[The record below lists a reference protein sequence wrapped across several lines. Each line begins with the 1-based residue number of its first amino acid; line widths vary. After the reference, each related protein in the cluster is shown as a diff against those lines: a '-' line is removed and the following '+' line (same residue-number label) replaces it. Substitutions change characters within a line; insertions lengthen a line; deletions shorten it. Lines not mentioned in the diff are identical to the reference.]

1 MIDAKKIIAALAL
14 LFAAG
19 IYLNPVFS
27 GLFLMLALIVFG
39 VLSHF
44 WHGKELKLMCLGAII
59 LLALFNIGLHGL
71 KFGIDFGGGTRIPVI
86 LEQPVPSSMMDEMVS
101 TIKKRASA
109 FGLTEVKVRAV
120 GEAQINVEVPSSDPE
135 FIKSV
140 EDVLAR
146 QGVYT
151 GVVDGV
157 EAMRGEYILP
167 GTIYR
172 VPSSALRGE
181 DWAVSFSVNREGA
194 EHFAEAVKG
203 KANYPIYMFLDRP
216 NDAVVVA
223 TWEELTKN
231 SPQLAADREGLVS
244 AMEECLRLDGNDIGL
259 YIYDGDLGNLTPKT
273 NKTKAVISKRL
284 SERIGAELEARG
296 FRLSVVEDE
305 DMAPKF
311 QPSHGV
317 EGIIVDEWKAVG
329 LLSAPVLSPSIT
341 TGIPNY
347 GYQIGGAAQGTGTE
361 KARNAYENE
370 RKIESI
376 LKGGALP
383 VQISIGSKTVVPAP
397 LGQEFLKF
405 SIMGLGLA
413 LVAISLL
420 VSLRYRKISILIPI
434 IAISVSEMVILLSV
448 IGSFTIDLAGMAG
461 IIAAIGVGVDSQIV
475 ITDELLKKE
484 GTKEEKLAKAFEI
497 VTTTVT
503 VAVFA
508 MVPLLFSGMVEIIGF
523 AISTIL
529 GALLGL
535 LISRPA
541 YAAIIEGIGE

>member
-1 MIDAKKIIAALAL
+1 MIDAKKILAALVL
-14 LFAAG
+14 LFAAV
-19 IYLNPVFS
+19 IYFYPVFA
-27 GLFLMLALIVFG
+27 GLFLMLALIIFG
-39 VLSHF
+39 GLSHF
-44 WHGKELKLMCLGAII
+44 WHGKELKMMCLGAII
-59 LLALFNIGLHGL
+59 FLALFNVGLHGM
-71 KFGIDFGGGTRIPVI
+71 KFGIDFSGGTRIPVI
-86 LEQPVPSSMMDEMVS
+86 LESPASSTLMDEMVN

-120 GEAQINVEVPSSDPE
+120 GETQINVEVPSSDPE

-146 QGVYT
+146 QGVYI
-151 GVVDGV
+151 GIVDGK
-157 EAMRGEYILP
+157 ESMRGDYILP

-172 VPSSALRGE
+172 VPPQALRGE
-181 DWAVSFSVNREGA
+181 DWGVSFSVNREGA

-223 TWEELTKN
+223 TWEELKGESTLVDETGMKN
-231 SPQLAADREGLVS
+231 
-244 AMEECLRLDGNDIGL
+244 AMAECLRLDGNEIGL
-259 YIYDGDLGNLTPKT
+259 HLYNGDLGNLTPKT
-273 NKTKAVISKRL
+273 NRTKAVISKTL
-284 SERIGAELEARG
+284 SEQIGGQLEAKG
-296 FRLSVVEDE
+296 FQLQIVEDS
-305 DMAPKF
+305 DIAPKF
-311 QPSHGV
+311 LMSNDVQ
-317 EGIIVDEWKAVG
+317 GILIEEWKAVG
-329 LLSAPVLSPSIT
+329 LLSSPRLSPSIT

-347 GYQIGGAAQGTGTE
+347 GYQIGGMAEGTGTQ
-361 KARNAYENE
+361 KTQNAYNNE

-383 VQISIGSKTVVPAP
+383 IQISIGSKTIIPAP
-397 LGQEFLKF
+397 LGEEFLKL
-405 SIMGLGLA
+405 SILGLGLS

-420 VSLRYRKISILIPI
+420 VSLRYRKVSILFPI
-434 IAISVSEMVILLSV
+434 IAISVSEMIILLSV

-484 GTKEEKLAKAFEI
+484 GTKDEKLAKAFEI

-541 YAAIIEGIGE
+541 YAAIIEGVGD

>member
-1 MIDAKKIIAALAL
+1 MIDAKKILAVLVL
-14 LFAAG
+14 LFAAA
-19 IYLNPVFS
+19 IYIYPLFS

-39 VLSHF
+39 SLSHF
-44 WHGKELKLMCLGAII
+44 WHGRELKMICLGAII

-71 KFGIDFGGGTRIPVI
+71 KFGIDFSGGTRIPVV
-86 LEQPVPSSMMDEMVS
+86 LEQPVPSSMMDEMVN

-120 GEAQINVEVPSSDPE
+120 GESQINVEVPSSDPE

-151 GVVDGV
+151 GITDGK
-157 EAMRGEYILP
+157 EAMKGEYILP

-172 VPSSALRGE
+172 VPTQSLRGE
-181 DWAVSFSVNREGA
+181 DWAVAFSVNREGA

-216 NDAVVVA
+216 SDAVVIA
-223 TWEELTKN
+223 TWEELTKET
-231 SPQLAADREGLVS
+231 QLAADREGLAS
-244 AMEECLRLDGNDIGL
+244 AMRECLRLEGNDIEL
-259 YIYDGDLGNLTPKT
+259 YVYAGELGDITPKT
-273 NKTKAVISKRL
+273 NRTKALISRTL
-284 SERIGAELEARG
+284 AGQIGGELEAKG
-296 FRLSVVEDE
+296 FQLSIVD
-305 DMAPKF
+305 DADITPKF
-311 QPSHGV
+311 QATQGV
-317 EGIIVDEWKAVG
+317 EGIVVDEWRAVG

-347 GYQIGGAAQGTGTE
+347 GYQIGGAAQGTGAE
-361 KARNAYENE
+361 KTRNAYENE

-397 LGQEFLKF
+397 LGEEFLRL
-405 SIMGLGLA
+405 SIIGLGLA
-413 LVAISLL
+413 LAAISVL
-420 VSLRYRKISILIPI
+420 VSLRYRKVSILLPI
-434 IAISVSEMVILLSV
+434 IAISLSEMVILLSV

-484 GTKEEKLAKAFEI
+484 GTRDEKLAKAFEI

-508 MVPLLFSGMVEIIGF
+508 MLPLLFSGMVEIIGF

-541 YAAIIEGIGE
+541 YAAIVEGIGE

>member
-1 MIDAKKIIAALAL
+1 MIDAKKILAALVL
-14 LFAAG
+14 LFAAV
-19 IYLNPVFS
+19 IYFYPVFA
-27 GLFLMLALIVFG
+27 GLFLMLALIIFG
-39 VLSHF
+39 GLSHF
-44 WHGKELKLMCLGAII
+44 WHGKELKMMCLGAII
-59 LLALFNIGLHGL
+59 FLALFNVGLHGM
-71 KFGIDFGGGTRIPVI
+71 KFGIDFSGGTRIPVI
-86 LEQPVPSSMMDEMVS
+86 LESPASSTLMDEMVN

-120 GEAQINVEVPSSDPE
+120 GETQINVEVPSSDPE
-135 FIKSV
+135 FIRSV

-151 GVVDGV
+151 GIVDGK
-157 EAMRGEYILP
+157 ESMRGDYILP

-172 VPSSALRGE
+172 VPPQALRGE
-181 DWAVSFSVNREGA
+181 DWGVSFSVNREGA

-223 TWEELTKN
+223 TWEELKGESTLVDEAGMKN
-231 SPQLAADREGLVS
+231 
-244 AMEECLRLDGNDIGL
+244 AMAECLRLDGNEIGL
-259 YIYDGDLGNLTPKT
+259 HLYNGDLGNLTPKT
-273 NKTKAVISKRL
+273 NRTKAVISKTL
-284 SERIGAELEARG
+284 SEQIGGQLEAKG
-296 FRLSVVEDE
+296 FRLQIVEDSE
-305 DMAPKF
+305 IAPKF
-311 QPSHGV
+311 LMSNDVQ
-317 EGIIVDEWKAVG
+317 GIIIEEWKAVG
-329 LLSAPVLSPSIT
+329 LLSSPRLSPSIT

-347 GYQIGGAAQGTGTE
+347 GYQIGGAAEGTGSE
-361 KARNAYENE
+361 KTLNAYNNE

-383 VQISIGSKTVVPAP
+383 IQISIGSKTIIPAP
-397 LGQEFLKF
+397 LGEEFLKL
-405 SIMGLGLA
+405 SILGLGLS

-420 VSLRYRKISILIPI
+420 VSLRYRKVSILFPI
-434 IAISVSEMVILLSV
+434 IAISVSEMIILLSV

-484 GTKEEKLAKAFEI
+484 GTKDEKLAKAFEI

-541 YAAIIEGIGE
+541 YAAIIERVGD

>member
-1 MIDAKKIIAALAL
+1 MIDAKKVLAALVL
-14 LFAAG
+14 LFAAA
-19 IYLNPVFS
+19 IYLYPVFS

-39 VLSHF
+39 ALTHF
-44 WHGKELKLMCLGAII
+44 WHGKELKMMGLGAII
-59 LLALFNIGLHGL
+59 LLALFNMGLHGL
-71 KFGIDFGGGTRIPVI
+71 KFGIDFSGGTRIPVI
-86 LEQPVPSSMMDEMVS
+86 LEQPVPSSLMDEMVN

-120 GEAQINVEVPSSDPE
+120 GESQINVEVPSSDPG

-140 EDVLAR
+140 EDVLAH

-151 GVVDGV
+151 GVVDGK

-172 VPSSALRGE
+172 VPPSALRGE
-181 DWAVSFSVNREGA
+181 DWGVAFSVNREGA

-203 KANYPIYMFLDRP
+203 KGNYPIYMFLDRP

-223 TWEELTKN
+223 AWEELGRN
-231 SPQLAADREGLVS
+231 AQVADREGILS
-244 AMEECLRLDGNDIGL
+244 AMEEALRLDGNDIGL
-259 YIYDGDLGNLTPKT
+259 YVYDGGLGNLTPKT
-273 NKTKAVISKRL
+273 NRTKAIVSSSL
-284 SERIGAELEARG
+284 AGEIGSQLEAKG
-296 FRLSVVEDE
+296 FVLSVVEDGE
-305 DMAPKF
+305 ISPKF
-311 QPSHGV
+311 QYSEDVQGTT
-317 EGIIVDEWKAVG
+317 VDEWKAVG
-329 LLSAPVLSPSIT
+329 LLSSPRLSPSIT

-347 GYQIGGAAQGTGTE
+347 GFQIGGAAQGTGADKT
-361 KARNAYENE
+361 RNAYESE

-397 LGQEFLKF
+397 LGEEFLRL
-405 SIMGLGLA
+405 SIIGLGLA
-413 LVAISLL
+413 LVAISIL
-420 VSLRYRKISILIPI
+420 VSLRYRKVSILLPI

-484 GTKEEKLAKAFEI
+484 GTREEKLAKAFEI

-541 YAAIIEGIGE
+541 YAAIIEGVGD

>member
-1 MIDAKKIIAALAL
+1 MIDGKKILAALVL
-14 LFAAG
+14 LFAAV
-19 IYLNPVFS
+19 IYLYPLFA
-27 GLFLMLALIVFG
+27 GLFLMLALVVFG
-39 VLSHF
+39 ALSHF
-44 WHGKELKLMCLGAII
+44 WHGRELKMMCLGAII
-59 LLALFNIGLHGL
+59 LLALFNMGLNGL
-71 KFGIDFGGGTRIPVI
+71 KFGIDFSGGTRIPVV
-86 LEQPVPSSMMDEMVS
+86 LESPASSTMMDEMVT

-120 GEAQINVEVPSSDPE
+120 GETQINVEVPSSDPA
-135 FIKSV
+135 FIKAV

-146 QGVYT
+146 QGVYS
-151 GVVDGV
+151 GIVDGK
-157 EAMRGEYILP
+157 EAMRGDYILP
-167 GTIYR
+167 GTISM
-172 VPSSALRGE
+172 VSPAALRGE

-194 EHFAEAVKG
+194 EHFADIVEG
-203 KANYPIYMFLDRP
+203 KANYPIYMYLDRP

-223 TWEELTKN
+223 TWQELKGQSTLMDETGMKN
-231 SPQLAADREGLVS
+231 
-244 AMEECLRLDGNDIGL
+244 AMKECLRLDGGDIEL
-259 YIYDGDLGNLTPKT
+259 NIYNGDLGNLTPKT
-273 NKTKAVISKRL
+273 NRTKAIVSKNL
-284 SERIGAELEARG
+284 SEQIGSQLEAKG
-296 FRLSVVEDE
+296 FQLQVVDDA

-311 QPSHGV
+311 LMSNNVQ
-317 EGIIVDEWKAVG
+317 GIIIEEWQAVG
-329 LLSAPVLSPSIT
+329 LLSSPSLSPSIT

-347 GYQIGGAAQGTGTE
+347 GYQIGGVAEGTGSVKTQ
-361 KARNAYENE
+361 NAYDNE

-383 VQISIGSKTVVPAP
+383 VQISIGSKTIIPAP
-397 LGQEFLKF
+397 LGEEFLRM
-405 SIMGLGLA
+405 SIIGLGLA
-413 LVAISLL
+413 LVAISLFI
-420 VSLRYRKISILIPI
+420 SIRYRKTSILLPI
-434 IAISVSEMVILLSV
+434 IAISISEMVILLSV

-484 GTKEEKLAKAFEI
+484 GTKDEKLGRAFEI

-541 YAAIIEGIGE
+541 YAAIIEGVGD